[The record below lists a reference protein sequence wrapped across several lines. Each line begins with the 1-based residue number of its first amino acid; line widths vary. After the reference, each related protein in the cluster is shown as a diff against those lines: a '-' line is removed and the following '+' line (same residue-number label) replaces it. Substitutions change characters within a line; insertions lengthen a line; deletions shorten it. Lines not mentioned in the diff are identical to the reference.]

1 MGSRAEHYLRKIAD
15 GVYRVPARAA
25 NTYLIEAPKGLVL
38 VDSGLPGS
46 QKGILKAIAKLGRTP
61 SDLKLVLLTHRHLDH
76 IGSAAALKKQ
86 TGARLASHPFEKP
99 YAAGT
104 LVIQAPNAWSVYGR
118 IVRKLTTLEYYSLK
132 LFRIIKFQV
141 AHVDLAADEESVL
154 DGTGLDGS
162 VVWTPGH
169 TKGSITLFLNQPGV
183 AFVGDLLRSRRGRLV
198 EPLLMESIPQTQA
211 SVKRIQDLGPEIIC
225 PGHGKPLPASKVRMK
240 EHVVKAVPV
249 TKKKEDEEEDLEEL
263 TSGLF

>member
-1 MGSRAEHYLRKIAD
+1 MKKVAD

-25 NTYLIEAPKGLVL
+25 NAYLVEAPKGLVL

-46 QKGILKAIAKLGRTP
+46 EKGILRAIAELGKKP

-86 TGARLASHPFEKP
+86 TGAKLASHPFEKP

-104 LVIQAPNAWSVYGR
+104 LVIQAPSAWSFYGKM
-118 IVRKLTTLEYYSLK
+118 VRKLTTLGYWTLK
-132 LFRIIKFQV
+132 LFRVIKFQT

-154 DGTGLDGS
+154 EAVGLDGS
-162 VVWTPGH
+162 VLWTPGH
-169 TKGSITLFLNQPGV
+169 TKGSVTLFLNQSSV
-183 AFVGDLLRSRRGRLV
+183 AIVGDLLRARRGRLV

-211 SVKRIQDLGPEIIC
+211 SVKRVLDLGPQIIC
-225 PGHGKPLPASKVRMK
+225 PGHGKPLPASKVKMK
-240 EHVVKAVPV
+240 ARATKPVVVM
-249 TKKKEDEEEDLEEL
+249 KKKVEEEDLEEL
-263 TSGLF
+263 ASGLF

>member
-1 MGSRAEHYLRKIAD
+1 MRKIAE

-46 QKGILKAIAKLGRTP
+46 QKRILKAITKLGRTP

-76 IGSAAALKKQ
+76 VGSAAALKKQ
-86 TGARLASHPFEKP
+86 TGAKLASHPFEKP

-104 LVIQAPNAWSVYGR
+104 LVISPPSAWSLYGR
-118 IVRKLTTLEYYSLK
+118 IVRKFTTLEYWSLK
-132 LFRIIKFQV
+132 LFRIIKFQT
-141 AHVDLAADEESVL
+141 AHVDLAADEDSVL

-169 TKGSITLFLNQPGV
+169 TKGSVTLFLNQSGI
-183 AFVGDLLRSRRGRLV
+183 AFIGDLLRSRRGRLV
-198 EPLLMESIPQTQA
+198 EPLLMESIPQTQS
-211 SVKRIQDLGPEIIC
+211 SVKRILDLSPELIC
-225 PGHGKPLPASKVRMK
+225 PGHGKPLPASKLKMK
-240 EHVVKAVPV
+240 EHVVKPMIVA
-249 TKKKEDEEEDLEEL
+249 KKKEEEEEDLEEL

>member
-1 MGSRAEHYLRKIAD
+1 M
-15 GVYRVPARAA
+15 
-25 NTYLIEAPKGLVL
+25 
-38 VDSGLPGS
+38 DSGLPGS
-46 QKGILKAIAKLGRTP
+46 QKGILKAVKKIGRSP

-76 IGSAAALKKQ
+76 IGSAAVLKKQ
-86 TGARLASHPFEKP
+86 TGAKLASHPFEKP

-104 LVIQAPNAWSVYGR
+104 LVIQAPNAWSLYGR
-118 IVRKLTTLEYYSLK
+118 IVRRLTTLEYYSLK
-132 LFRIIKFQV
+132 LFRIIKFQT

-169 TKGSITLFLNQPGV
+169 TKGSISLFLNQPGI

-198 EPLLMESIPQTQA
+198 EPLLMENIPQTQA
-211 SVKRIQDLGPEIIC
+211 SVKRILDLGPEIIC
-225 PGHGKPLPASKVRMK
+225 PGHGKPLTASKVKMK
-240 EHVVKAVPV
+240 EHVVKPVAVA
-249 TKKKEDEEEDLEEL
+249 KKKGKEEEDLEEL

>member
-1 MGSRAEHYLRKIAD
+1 MRKIAE

-38 VDSGLPGS
+38 VDTGLPGS
-46 QKGILKAIAKLGRTP
+46 QKGILKAISKIGRTP

-76 IGSAAALKKQ
+76 IGSGAVLKKQ
-86 TGARLASHPFEKP
+86 TGAKLASHPFEKP

-104 LVIQAPNAWSVYGR
+104 LVIQAPNAWSLYGR
-118 IVRKLTTLEYYSLK
+118 LVRKLTTLEYYSLK
-132 LFRIIKFQV
+132 LLRIIKFQV

-169 TKGSITLFLNQPGV
+169 TKGSISLFLNQPSI

-198 EPLLMESIPQTQA
+198 EPLLMENIPQTQA
-211 SVKRIQDLGPEIIC
+211 SVKRILDLGPELIC
-225 PGHGKPLPASKVRMK
+225 PGHGKPLPASRVKMK
-240 EHVVKAVPV
+240 EHVVNPV
-249 TKKKEDEEEDLEEL
+249 ASGKKKVEEEEDLEEL

>member
-1 MGSRAEHYLRKIAD
+1 LRKVAE
-15 GVYRVPARAA
+15 GVYWIPARAA
-25 NTYLIEAPKGLVL
+25 NTYLIEASKGLVL

-46 QKGILKAIAKLGRTP
+46 EKRILKAIAKLGKKP

-86 TGARLASHPFEKP
+86 TGAKLASHPFEKP

-104 LVIQAPNAWSVYGR
+104 LVISAPSARSLYGR
-118 IVRKLTTLEYYSLK
+118 IVRKLTTLEYWSLK
-132 LFRIIKFQV
+132 LFRIIKFQT

-154 DGTGLDGS
+154 DAVGLDGS
-162 VVWTPGH
+162 VLWTPGH
-169 TKGSITLFLNQPGV
+169 TKGSVTLFLNQPSV
-183 AFVGDLLRSRRGRLV
+183 AIVGDLLRSRRGRLV

-211 SVKRIQDLGPEIIC
+211 SVRRVLDLGPEIIC
-225 PGHGKPLPASKVRMK
+225 PGHGRPLPASRVKIGKMVK
-240 EHVVKAVPV
+240 PVVVV
-249 TKKKEDEEEDLEEL
+249 KKKEEEEDLEEL

>member
-1 MGSRAEHYLRKIAD
+1 LKKVAD

-25 NTYLIEAPKGLVL
+25 NAYLIEAPKGLVL

-46 QKGILKAIAKLGRTP
+46 EKGILKAITQLGKKP

-86 TGARLASHPFEKP
+86 TGAKLASHPFEKP

-104 LVIQAPNAWSVYGR
+104 LVIQAPSAWSFYGKM
-118 IVRKLTTLEYYSLK
+118 VRRLTTIGYWTLK
-132 LFRIIKFQV
+132 LFRVIKFQT

-154 DGTGLDGS
+154 EAVGLDGS
-162 VVWTPGH
+162 VLWTPGH
-169 TKGSITLFLNQPGV
+169 TKGSVTLFLNQSSV
-183 AFVGDLLRSRRGRLV
+183 AIVGDLLRARRGRLV

-211 SVKRIQDLGPEIIC
+211 SVKRVLDLDPQIIC
-225 PGHGKPLPASKVRMK
+225 PGHGKPLPASKVKMRVRATK
-240 EHVVKAVPV
+240 PVVVVK
-249 TKKKEDEEEDLEEL
+249 KKVEEEDLEEL
-263 TSGLF
+263 ASGLF

>member
-1 MGSRAEHYLRKIAD
+1 LRKIAE

-46 QKGILKAIAKLGRTP
+46 QKGILRAIAKLGRTP

-76 IGSAAALKKQ
+76 VGSAAALKKQ
-86 TGARLASHPFEKP
+86 TGAKLASHPFEKP

-104 LVIQAPNAWSVYGR
+104 LVISAPNAWSLYGR
-118 IVRKLTTLEYYSLK
+118 IARKLTTLEYWSLK
-132 LFRIIKFQV
+132 LFRVIKFQT

-169 TKGSITLFLNQPGV
+169 TKGSITLFLNQSGV

-211 SVKRIQDLGPEIIC
+211 SIKRILDLGPEIIC
-225 PGHGKPLPASKVRMK
+225 PGHGKPLPASKVKMK
-240 EHVVKAVPV
+240 QYVVKPVAVA
-249 TKKKEDEEEDLEEL
+249 KKKEEGEEDLEEL